1 MKCHKCGKPVFFAER
16 RTSLGYEWHPEC
28 LRCEECGKRLN
39 PGQHAE
45 HKGVPYC
52 HIPCYSVLFGPTLFG
67 HGSQVEAHTSF
78 GKASNRQGTQVPRT
92 HLEAKLRIF
101 NNYFE
106 GKSGIIQSRE
116 RNGRL
121 ILEGPLRIF
130 WGVSNVI
137 HLKEDHDD
145 RMPVRRRNSCQFL
158 HSQRPAYNHSKS
170 VPENH
175 NGKFHSP
182 DNNNGKPFLPD
193 NDEESLNNDENKPNI
208 LGNNKNDSL
217 SPEEKSALVEKD
229 PNLLNSLLSL
239 PMSDAV
245 PLDAIDLDVTS
256 VAKKEFE
263 EENPVSPTHY
273 KTLPAGGLRRS
284 ISKDNAHALTLTKET
299 SINPVPAINDQS
311 GATETQTTP
320 VVQLRRRPRVQ
331 KSKLKRRCSINGHFY
346 NRDTSVFTPVFAS
359 VTSVWVTSLVTA
371 PEVINLLLDKFKVV
385 NNPQDFAL
393 FIVRDTG
400 ERRCIQENEYPL
412 LVRVMLGPSEDVAKV
427 FIMNK
432 YLAREISPEVAQY
445 IKFSDTELKTFLHKF
460 NEEEKKEELKITRKY
475 QEKKARIQARLNEL
489 KEKEIQQTGL

>member
-1 MKCHKCGKPVFFAER
+1 MWKCHKCGKPVFFAER
-16 RTSLGYEWHPEC
+16 KTSLGYEWHPEC

-52 HIPCYSVLFGPTLFG
+52 HVPCYSVLFGPTLYG

-78 GKASNRQGTQVPRT
+78 GKNVNREGTPVPRS
-92 HLEAKLRIF
+92 HLEAKLRLY

-106 GKSGIIQSRE
+106 GKAGIVQSRE

-121 ILEGPLRIF
+121 ILEGSLRIF

-145 RMPVRRRNSCQFL
+145 RMPVRRRKSCLPHF
-158 HSQRPAYNHSKS
+158 
-170 VPENH
+170 VPESTPPPKN
-175 NGKFHSP
+175 
-182 DNNNGKPFLPD
+182 DNNNEKPLT
-193 NDEESLNNDENKPNI
+193 N
-208 LGNNKNDSL
+208 
-217 SPEEKSALVEKD
+217 EEKTALVEKD

-245 PLDAIDLDVTS
+245 PLSDINLDVQNID
-256 VAKKEFE
+256 KEGS
-263 EENPVSPTHY
+263 EENNTTPTHY
-273 KTLPAGGLRRS
+273 KTLPAGGLRRN
-284 ISKDNAHALTLTKET
+284 SKSDNTHPLTGE
-299 SINPVPAINDQS
+299 NPVKDKCNNN
-311 GATETQTTP
+311 

-346 NRDTSVFTPVFAS
+346 NRETSVFTPAYAS
-359 VTSVWVTSLVTA
+359 ITSVWVTSLVTA
-371 PEVINLLLDKFKVV
+371 PEVINMLLDKFKVV
-385 NNPQDFAL
+385 NNPEDFAL
-393 FIVRDTG
+393 YVVRDTG

-432 YLAREISPEVAQY
+432 YLAKEITCEVAQY
-445 IKFSDTELKTFLHKF
+445 LKFSDVELKMFLHKF
-460 NEEEKKEELKITRKY
+460 NEEENKELEKIVKKYK
-475 QEKKARIQARLNEL
+475 EKKARIQARMDEL
-489 KEKEIQQTGL
+489 KEVQQTGL